1 MTPRKPAQVHP
12 ERIAPL
18 ANLPVFHKLTGRI
31 VIMAGRG
38 EGAIWKAELLAA
50 AGAHIRFFTDWRDE
64 RLDAL
69 QADLAL
75 RASEG
80 LGQISLI
87 PRAPI
92 AGDFAGA
99 ALAVGA
105 FSTTADAQEFATL
118 ARAAGLPLNVIDKP
132 EFCDFSF
139 GSIVNRSP
147 LVVAIS
153 TDGAAPVLGQ
163 TIRAKIEA
171 MLPRALQGWAAAA
184 QAWRPE
190 VQERIGTMPLRRRF
204 WQRFADLA
212 FANSERLPTPVDKDA
227 LLAAGQS
234 EARGQ
239 TGEVLLVGAG
249 PGDPDLLTIKAVR
262 ALQSADVILFDDL
275 VSPDVL
281 DLGRREA
288 ERVRV
293 GKAGHGPSC
302 RQSDINAYMVELAL
316 AGRRVVRLKSGD
328 PLIFGRATEEITACR
343 AAGIKVGIVP
353 GISAAQGAAA
363 ALQTSLTEREVARR
377 LQFVTG
383 HGSDG
388 QLPADIDWQAI
399 ADPVATTILYM
410 PRRTLAQFRDRAIAA
425 GLDPATPAVAMVSAT
440 RREQDSVAT
449 TISLL
454 PDALAHLAGG
464 PVIVMIGRAF
474 QGVMAP

>member
-1 MTPRKPAQVHP
+1 M
-12 ERIAPL
+12 
-18 ANLPVFHKLTGRI
+18 
-31 VIMAGRG
+31 
-38 EGAIWKAELLAA
+38 
-50 AGAHIRFFTDWRDE
+50 
-64 RLDAL
+64 
-69 QADLAL
+69 
-75 RASEG
+75 
-80 LGQISLI
+80 
-87 PRAPI
+87 
-92 AGDFAGA
+92 
-99 ALAVGA
+99 
-105 FSTTADAQEFATL
+105 
-118 ARAAGLPLNVIDKP
+118 
-132 EFCDFSF
+132 
-139 GSIVNRSP
+139 
-147 LVVAIS
+147 
-153 TDGAAPVLGQ
+153 
-163 TIRAKIEA
+163 
-171 MLPRALQGWAAAA
+171 
-184 QAWRPE
+184 
-190 VQERIGTMPLRRRF
+190 
-204 WQRFADLA
+204 
-212 FANSERLPTPVDKDA
+212 
-227 LLAAGQS
+227 
-234 EARGQ
+234 
-239 TGEVLLVGAG
+239 
-249 PGDPDLLTIKAVR
+249 
-262 ALQSADVILFDDL
+262 ILFDDL

-363 ALQTSLTEREVARR
+363 SLQVSLTEREVARR